1 LDRGDI
7 TYEELVELEKEKIE
21 CRMGELITN
30 WDTVWDWDINQ
41 ELEDMLP
48 DPICWR

>member
-1 LDRGDI
+1 MEEKKNEMNNLIERRFALDRGDI

-30 WDTVWDWDINQ
+30 
-41 ELEDMLP
+41 
-48 DPICWR
+48 